1 MRGVAALEREGDDV
15 GIGEIR
21 EIEGSKHSG
30 MEGRRALG
38 VHGVR
43 GYGKSTRHSRCNPVA
58 LVAALVAGDLSSMH
72 ESMEEQRAESA
83 AEGGA
88 GKREYVRTVFE
99 QIAPRYDL
107 LNHLLS
113 FNIDR
118 LWRRRALRALEWTR
132 APEGRYLDLCAG
144 TLDVGAQ
151 LSRQRGFRGFI
162 LGADFALP
170 MLQAGAGKAPRAT
183 LAPVA
188 ADAQLLPL
196 RNSSMHGATVAFG
209 IRNVASLDAAL
220 REVHRVLAPGA
231 RFVIL
236 EFTTPRSFLVRRVY
250 QFYFHHLLP
259 WIGGMIS
266 GHRTAY
272 RYLPQSVAH
281 FPAEAELARR
291 MSGAGFEEVR
301 WESLS
306 FGVAAVHVGRK
317 ATRH

>member
-1 MRGVAALEREGDDV
+1 V
-15 GIGEIR
+15 GNAGE
-21 EIEGSKHSG
+21 
-30 MEGRRALG
+30 
-38 VHGVR
+38 
-43 GYGKSTRHSRCNPVA
+43 
-58 LVAALVAGDLSSMH
+58 LSPMH
-72 ESMEEQRAESA
+72 ETAEERRAESA

-88 GKREYVRTVFE
+88 EKREYVRTVFE

-132 APEGRYLDLCAG
+132 VPDGRYLDLCAG

-162 LGADFALP
+162 VGADFALP
-170 MLQAGAGKAPRAT
+170 MLQAGAGKAPRT
-183 LAPVA
+183 VLSPVA
-188 ADAQLLPL
+188 ADAQRLPL
-196 RNSSMHGATVAFG
+196 PGACMDGATVAFG

-236 EFTTPRSFLVRRVY
+236 EFTTPRSLLVRTVY
-250 QFYFHHLLP
+250 RFYFHRLLP

-291 MSGAGFEEVR
+291 MTDAGFEGVR

-306 FGVAAVHVGRK
+306 FGIAAVHVGRK
-317 ATRH
+317 PSGS